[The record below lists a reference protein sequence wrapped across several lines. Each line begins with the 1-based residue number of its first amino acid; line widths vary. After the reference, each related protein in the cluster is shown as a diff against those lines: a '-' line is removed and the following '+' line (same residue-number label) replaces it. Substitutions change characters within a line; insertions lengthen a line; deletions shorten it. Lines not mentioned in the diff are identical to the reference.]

1 MREEEALWIQVTRR
15 NAKAFE
21 QVYTENFASVRNF
34 LGIYLRNAS
43 TVDDVAQE
51 TFLQFWQ
58 RPTRFDPARST
69 LKTYLLGIARKRAAD
84 WWRHHQPEAAPAP
97 EVANS
102 GVDTSPLLLNDALR
116 QLDPELRN
124 VLWLREVEGYSYDE
138 LSRILDIPLG
148 TVKSRLFSAREQL
161 RRTWKSSE
169 QRRNV
174 I

>member
-1 MREEEALWIQVTRR
+1 MQEDEALWTQVTCR

-21 QVYTENFASVRNF
+21 QVYTENVASVRNF
-34 LGIYLRNAS
+34 LRIYLRNAS

-58 RPTRFDPARST
+58 RPTKFDPSRSS

-84 WWRHHQPEAAPAP
+84 WWRHHQPAAPPAADIP
-97 EVANS
+97 SAGGAGS
-102 GVDTSPLLLNDALR
+102 TLLLNDALQ

-124 VLWLREVEGYSYDE
+124 ALWLREVEGYSYDE

-161 RRTWKSSE
+161 RRIWKSPESGGM
-169 QRRNV
+169 

>member
-1 MREEEALWIQVTRR
+1 MQEDEALWVQVTCR

-34 LGIYLRNAS
+34 LRIYLRNAS

-58 RPTRFDPARST
+58 RPAKFDPARST

-84 WWRHHQPEAAPAP
+84 WWRHHQPAATPAP
-97 EVANS
+97 EVAS
-102 GVDTSPLLLNDALR
+102 AGGDTSPLLLKDALQ

-124 VLWLREVEGYSYDE
+124 ALWLREVEGYSYDE

-161 RRTWKSSE
+161 RR
-169 QRRNV
+169 

>member
-1 MREEEALWIQVTRR
+1 MREDEALWVQVTHR

-21 QVYTENFASVRNF
+21 QVYAENVASVRNF

-58 RPTRFDPARST
+58 RPAKFDPSRST

-84 WWRHHQPEAAPAP
+84 WWRHHQLATTPAEAIASS
-97 EVANS
+97 EGDGS
-102 GVDTSPLLLNDALR
+102 TLLLNDALQ

-161 RRTWKSSE
+161 RRVWNSSE
-169 QRRNV
+169 
-174 I
+174 